1 MAFIGGVGH
10 TNIDLIYADLARLP
24 AIGQEVFAK
33 KFEMHLGGG
42 VPATLVNTAR
52 LGLPSKLL
60 TFLGDDFFSNFAK
73 RSLAEFGA
81 ETVNLY
87 QGSRIPVV
95 LTSVMV
101 CDQDRSFVSYRDD
114 GLAEEYPMEEVYRNL
129 HGAKIVDMHV
139 GFLDVYRRLKEE
151 GTILVFDTGWED
163 DLSIEKYKEYLKLA
177 DYYLPNQKEALKI
190 TEEQTVEKAAE
201 RLSEFFPNVVIKLD
215 KEGCLLKN
223 EKGIQIIPPM
233 KNVEAVDAT
242 GGGDAFMS
250 GFLYG
255 LYHDYPV
262 EQCIRFGNVTGGT
275 CVQGIGCLTK
285 YVNETELL
293 EQVKLIG

>member
-60 TFLGDDFFSNFAK
+60 TFLGDDFFSDFAK

-87 QGSRIPVV
+87 QGNRIPVV

-114 GLAEEYPMEEVYRNL
+114 GLAEE
-129 HGAKIVDMHV
+129 
-139 GFLDVYRRLKEE
+139 
-151 GTILVFDTGWED
+151 
-163 DLSIEKYKEYLKLA
+163 
-177 DYYLPNQKEALKI
+177 
-190 TEEQTVEKAAE
+190 
-201 RLSEFFPNVVIKLD
+201 
-215 KEGCLLKN
+215 
-223 EKGIQIIPPM
+223 
-233 KNVEAVDAT
+233 
-242 GGGDAFMS
+242 
-250 GFLYG
+250 
-255 LYHDYPV
+255 
-262 EQCIRFGNVTGGT
+262 
-275 CVQGIGCLTK
+275 
-285 YVNETELL
+285 
-293 EQVKLIG
+293 